1 MARPPQG
8 GDRDQIK
15 AVATGQCDI
24 AVVNTYY
31 LFGML
36 YSRDEAEV
44 EAAKKVAV
52 FWPNQAD
59 RGAHINISGAGITQ
73 AAKNKENAVKLME
86 YLTSDQAQ
94 QWYAETNGEYPIRD
108 TIPMSATL
116 AAWGNFKKDALAMSE
131 LGLLNAEATRI
142 MDKAGWR

>member
-1 MARPPQG
+1 LKRQ
-8 GDRDQIK
+8 
-15 AVATGQCDI
+15 
-24 AVVNTYY
+24 
-31 LFGML
+31 
-36 YSRDEAEV
+36 
-44 EAAKKVAV
+44 KKVAV